1 MPKGVPDVNGDINRL
16 LLETLD
22 EVLDD
27 LLGKTV
33 REAFYDHMERHYYF
47 ARDDIPKHLG
57 DFLLVLERTFGK
69 SGKTIERTVA
79 KRLASKLQ

>member
-1 MPKGVPDVNGDINRL
+1 MPKGVTDDKKDTDRL
-16 LLETLD
+16 LLQTLD

-27 LLGKTV
+27 LLGRNVRKT
-33 REAFYDHMERHYYF
+33 FYDLMERNYYF
-47 ARDDIPKHLG
+47 GREDIPKHLG

-79 KRLASKLQ
+79 KRLSSKL